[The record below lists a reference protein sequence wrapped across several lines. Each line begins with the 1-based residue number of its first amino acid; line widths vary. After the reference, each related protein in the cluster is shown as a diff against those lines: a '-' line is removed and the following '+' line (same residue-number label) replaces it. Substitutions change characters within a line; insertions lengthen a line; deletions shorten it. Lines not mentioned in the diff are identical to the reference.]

1 LGAKLFAVLMFK
13 ILFWWQDINKSLK
26 TSENI
31 TVQLRL
37 KTEDKKIPPVNSQKS
52 YAVRN
57 C

>member
-26 TSENI
+26 TSETI

-37 KTEDKKIPPVNSQKS
+37 KTEDKKIPPVNAQKS

>member
-1 LGAKLFAVLMFK
+1 MFK